1 MQVLHRII
9 EIRSGRGQG
18 KRCTLSVMVRYRS
31 LSTLAGGGG
40 RVRGAGRRAGAQL
53 RGGAGPGGR
62 TVQGLLRGAQCRRV
76 GLRRRGPVGPAG
88 VRGHFRDAPDARPAF
103 ELHGP
108 EELRADAR
116 APGGPLLRPR
126 DFHSG
131 RRRRR
136 HRRQRVRGLAG
147 LSARHAPR
155 RRDREDRER
164 RHQGLDERPG
174 GGPAARAARHGGG
187 HLAASCRLRQT
198 DRRPRHARRDPHADG
213 AGGVH
218 GRRHHRVRPHHR
230 LWREHGPGTRAPRS
244 PRSPSAG

>member
-1 MQVLHRII
+1 MLHRII

-18 KRCTLSVMVRYRS
+18 KRCTLNVYGPLPVSVDAR
-31 LSTLAGGGG
+31 GCGG

-53 RGGAGPGGR
+53 RRGAGPGGR
-62 TVQGLLRGAQCRRV
+62 TVQGLHRGAERGGV

-88 VRGHFRDAPDARPAF
+88 LRGHFRDAPDARSAF

-116 APGGPLLRPR
+116 APGRALLRPR

-147 LSARHAPR
+147 LPARHAPR
-155 RRDREDRER
+155 RRHREDRER

-187 HLAASCRLRQT
+187 HRAAPRRLRQA
-198 DRRPRHARRDPHADG
+198 DRHQGDARRDPHAHR
-213 AGGVH
+213 ARGVH
-218 GRRHHRVRPHHR
+218 ARRHHGLRAHHR
-230 LWREHGPGTRAPRS
+230 LRREHRS
-244 PRSPSAG
+244 GARRGALPRSPSAA